1 MPKFGTKNAWFG
13 YFWAGIWKQYCRTF
27 LIAKFRIFRKKQK
40 CLNLGSKMPYLSI
53 FGREKT
59 IVIFEISTFKFVK
72 NESLTHIMNF
82 GVEGPLFLKVQ
93 GPLFLKVL
101 VWVRIRFIKYA
112 FSNSFYNSDVF
123 SEWNKLLLHTSN
135 SAAISCIFS
144 LYIPFNRNSEI
155 NFLRWYLK
163 GLPRR
168 PWLLDFYVKVSP
180 LSRFYRF

>member
-1 MPKFGTKNAWFG
+1 MWD
-13 YFWAGIWKQYCRTF
+13 
-27 LIAKFRIFRKKQK
+27 QK
-40 CLNLGSKMPYLSI
+40 CFIWVFLGKNLK
-53 FGREKT
+53 KT

-72 NESLTHIMNF
+72 NGYLTHTVNF
-82 GVEGPLFLKVQ
+82 GIGPLFLKVR
-93 GPLFLKVL
+93 
-101 VWVRIRFIKYA
+101 VRVRFIKYA
-112 FSNSFYNSDVF
+112 FLNAFYNSHAF
-123 SEWNKLLLHTSN
+123 SKWIKLLFHTFN